1 MNDSECFDN
10 NNLNI
15 LRGEF
20 YCFVDYLY
28 INQNIESK
36 EEIPQIIICSMYRI
50 CRLWNVKVEN

>member
-28 INQNIESK
+28 DQSNYIESK
-36 EEIPQIIICSMYRI
+36 KNTSGIIICAMCRI
-50 CRLWNVKVEN
+50 TRL